1 MLYNIHNMSSPFL
14 GPSWKSVGGYERTPV
29 GNYARFPYLNSEI
42 AFIDNISSGG
52 GATGV
57 TGIVGPTGTTGATG
71 ATGTTG
77 ATGPVANL
85 SVFSVTTPFLPGL
98 YAQLQGTSSFQSLT
112 PGQYSSIYT
121 WGNYINVGN
130 IVWFQASVGITG
142 TNGLFPTSSVFIS
155 IPVDMI
161 NISNAFLNQTI
172 IVNMTNPSI
181 VTTANPN
188 YWGGFSVNNNNGSI
202 FQVSQIINTNPTS
215 SNPFIISYSGFY
227 FIK

>member
-1 MLYNIHNMSSPFL
+1 MSSPFL

-29 GNYARFPYLNSEI
+29 GNYARFPYLTSET

-52 GATGV
+52 GVTGV
-57 TGIVGPTGTTGATG
+57 TGIVGPAGATG
-71 ATGTTG
+71 ATG

-85 SVFSVTTPFLPGL
+85 SVFSVTTPFVPGL
-98 YAQLQGTSSFQSLT
+98 YAQLQGTTSFQSLN
-112 PGQYSSIYT
+112 PGQYSSNYT

-142 TNGLFPTSSVFIS
+142 TAGLFPTSSVFIS

-161 NISNAFLNQTI
+161 NISNTFLGQTI
-172 IVNMTNPSI
+172 IVNMTNPSV

-202 FQVSQIINTNPTS
+202 FQVSQIINTNPS
-215 SNPFIISYSGFY
+215 SGNPFIISYSGFY
-227 FIK
+227 FIN